1 MLAQDPIGTV
11 ARVIY
16 DSNVKFNGS
25 HLYNYWSLNQKLSIS
40 CSEKFYK
47 GDCVRVVAI
56 GPDQIRVRL
65 DDTAVA
71 EKEPTRCL
79 MFISNHIPVP
89 ADYEL
94 EFTATGCEVLLQHAA
109 VEGGNKIYLMLVLAP
124 ISGRAQ
130 IVSNVVNGEQLVFE
144 LRN

>member
-1 MLAQDPIGTV
+1 MLAKDPIGAV

-40 CSEKFYK
+40 CPDKFYK
-47 GDCVRVVAI
+47 GDCVRIVAV
-56 GPDQIRVRL
+56 GPDQIRVHI
-65 DDTAVA
+65 DDAA
-71 EKEPTRCL
+71 AAKEPTRCL
-79 MFISNHIPVP
+79 MFISNQIPVP
-89 ADYEL
+89 SSYEL
-94 EFTATGCEVLLQHAA
+94 EFTAIGCEIVMQHAA

-124 ISGRAQ
+124 IVGRAQ
-130 IVSNVVNGEQLVFE
+130 IVSNIVNGEQLVFE